1 MKYLCLVLTLA
12 ASPIFAAEL
21 SLSLPLGRTVYQCNE
36 WIPVT
41 VLGLGASNT
50 AGEELVL
57 RLRGQ
62 DDSSLTFH
70 LPLRPASAGAAARS
84 VEHLRVN
91 GWLLRPGNYTVEVTS
106 GTATARTNITVHSH
120 VRRSDFKLIDWS
132 SANKDAQI
140 LQGEDSFGYNVLLG
154 SNSEEVSA
162 GLIPAGVDFMA
173 CCTMGGGHQM
183 DLRQECDWSDPYV
196 VRGGT
201 RRVARRAFMDRTH
214 PNVLGVHFYDEPGL
228 TWAKDPESGEMSP
241 HAVPWQRRSYEAA
254 FGSPAPDW
262 KRVAPAEPA
271 DAARWASWARW
282 KLSFMDAAWKDAQF
296 EVSAVEPE
304 FLSVTQSQY
313 GYTAFCDGYYF
324 NVVRSLPITSGHGG
338 YHDFGPG
345 YFNPSLFLEIARAH
359 DWAKPNWYLPT
370 WYGSTTDDEFRLEQY
385 LCLQCGLQGVMTP
398 PEIDPGATLGKS
410 KATQGVV
417 ESNHLL
423 QRLGPVF
430 NTMRVTRPPVA
441 LLYSL
446 SQVIHTQT
454 LDRKVGYAHQ
464 TAHGRNLVF
473 SYLAGKLLQHQ
484 FLPVLDEDV
493 LDGTLAAHHKAII
506 LTSMDYLDSD
516 VVAALEQF
524 AARGGLV
531 LITRDSTLEVKGAV
545 TLDAAAGWP
554 DAPEIE
560 KLKQAGKASEA
571 DQLMKMRQALAGAQ
585 SLANAI
591 RFHLERAGIRPPL
604 TSSEPG
610 IVVTRHAAGDVE
622 YLFAVNATHDLA
634 GDPMLGV
641 KSVTAVLGLP
651 DDGRPVYDAVHS
663 MPAQC
668 FKRQS
673 GALQAEVRF
682 GPGQMRVF
690 ARTARPIASVRIATP
705 VLHRDFARSE
715 APLVV
720 EMHSVVEDV
729 EGGIVA
735 GAIPLQIVVTDP
747 LGEIRYDL
755 YRETEGGQ
763 FKLSLPLGLNDPAG
777 EWKITMT
784 ELLSGKAQT
793 ATFRFEPVSTCNA
806 AVGAVWR
813 AVHWPADRDRIF
825 RFFRTQRQVTLV
837 VGTSAFDIAAAER
850 LKTIL
855 LPWNIRCDTMRAADA
870 SEPRSLSPD
879 EAATWVGLD
888 YAAQGQIRPGASNAP
903 ALAGFSVK
911 GPVILLGNPE
921 DNPLVSFL
929 WRQHFLPFQPEA
941 ATMPGPGRG
950 YIAWQREA
958 IGVNQESVALLAYD
972 SVGMEE
978 AVGTL
983 YEMLAGLEPLT
994 PLLPARRS
1002 EIQDA
1007 RRTAIPPGPV
1017 VEWSVVLP
1025 DRIEALRASA
1035 DSVTALTSAS
1045 VLAELRPDGSISSQ
1059 RVLDAAA
1066 FGKWLAEMKPGTGA
1080 ASPAIAPAT
1089 SRPTRL
1095 KKMVS
1100 SNGHLTAV
1108 AYWGGAIDILDDSG
1122 TAKFVYRGPQD
1133 ITALAWE
1140 NSRLL
1145 VGDADGNLAA
1155 LKVE

>member
-1 MKYLCLVLTLA
+1 
-12 ASPIFAAEL
+12 
-21 SLSLPLGRTVYQCNE
+21 
-36 WIPVT
+36 
-41 VLGLGASNT
+41 
-50 AGEELVL
+50 
-57 RLRGQ
+57 
-62 DDSSLTFH
+62 
-70 LPLRPASAGAAARS
+70 
-84 VEHLRVN
+84 
-91 GWLLRPGNYTVEVTS
+91 
-106 GTATARTNITVHSH
+106 
-120 VRRSDFKLIDWS
+120 
-132 SANKDAQI
+132 
-140 LQGEDSFGYNVLLG
+140 
-154 SNSEEVSA
+154 
-162 GLIPAGVDFMA
+162 
-173 CCTMGGGHQM
+173 
-183 DLRQECDWSDPYV
+183 
-196 VRGGT
+196 
-201 RRVARRAFMDRTH
+201 MDRTH

-271 DAARWASWARW
+271 DAARWANWARW
-282 KLSFMDAAWKDAQF
+282 KLSLMDAAWKDAQF
-296 EVSAVEPE
+296 GVSAVEPE

-345 YFNPSLFLEIARAH
+345 YFNPSLFLEFARAH

-370 WYGSTTDDEFRLEQY
+370 WYGSTTADEFRLEQY
-385 LCLQCGLQGVMTP
+385 LCFQCGLQGMMSP

-423 QRLGPVF
+423 LRLGPVF
-430 NTMRVTRPPVA
+430 NTMRATRPPVA

-446 SQVIHTQT
+446 SQFIHTQT

-464 TAHGRNLVF
+464 TAHGRNLTF
-473 SYLAGKLLQHQ
+473 SYLAGKLLQQQ

-493 LDGTLAAHHKAII
+493 LDGTLAAHHKAIV
-506 LTSMDYLDSD
+506 LTSMDYLDPD

-524 AARGGLV
+524 AGQGGLV
-531 LITRDSTLEVKGAV
+531 LVTRDSSLKIKGAV
-545 TLDAAAGWP
+545 TLDAAPGWP

-560 KLKQAGKASEA
+560 KLKQAGKAAEA
-571 DQLMKMRQALAGAQ
+571 DQLMKMRQALAGAR

-663 MPAQC
+663 TPAQG

-673 GALQAEVRF
+673 EVLQAEVRF

-690 ARTARPIASVRIATP
+690 ARTARPVGSVRIATP
-705 VLHRDFARSE
+705 VLHRDFARTES
-715 APLVV
+715 PLAI
-720 EMHSVVEDV
+720 EIRSVVEDV

-735 GAIPLQIVVTDP
+735 GAIPLQIVVRDP
-747 LGEIRYDL
+747 FNEIRYDL
-755 YRETEGGQ
+755 YRATEGGQ
-763 FKLSLPLGLNDPAG
+763 FTLSLPLGLNDPAG

-793 ATFRFEPVSTCNA
+793 ATFRLAAVATCNA
-806 AVGAVWR
+806 AAGAVRR

-825 RFFRTQRQVTLV
+825 RFFRTQDRVTLV
-837 VGTSAFDIAAAER
+837 TGTSAFDVAAAER
-850 LKTIL
+850 LKAIL
-855 LPWNIRCDTMRAADA
+855 LPWNIRCDTMRATDA
-870 SEPRSLSPD
+870 SEPRNLSPD
-879 EAATWVGLD
+879 EAATWIGLD
-888 YAAQGQIRPGASNAP
+888 YASQGQIRPGASNAP
-903 ALAGFSVK
+903 ALAGFAVK

-921 DNPLVSFL
+921 DNPLMSFL
-929 WRQHFLPFQPEA
+929 SRQHFLPFQPDA
-941 ATMPGPGRG
+941 ATMPGPSRG
-950 YIAWQREA
+950 YLAWQREA

-972 SVGMEE
+972 SAGMDE

-994 PLLPARRS
+994 SLSLARCS

-1017 VEWSVVLP
+1017 IEWSVALP
-1025 DRIEALRASA
+1025 DRIEAVRASA

-1045 VLAELRPDGSISSQ
+1045 VLAELKPDGSISSQ

-1066 FGKWLAEMKPGTGA
+1066 FRKQLDEMKPETNT

-1108 AYWGGAIDILDDSG
+1108 AYWGGTLDILDDSG
-1122 TAKFVYRGPQD
+1122 TARFAYRGPQD

-1145 VGDADGNLAA
+1145 VGDADGNLVA
-1155 LKVE
+1155 LQAQ